1 MDVSYSWPCLFLRFK
16 NAFKKIIIFFLLQIN
31 IFLVFLDISKIF
43 FFLKKYIYIYIYYF
57 DIFLSE
63 KYFKK

>member
-16 NAFKKIIIFFLLQIN
+16 NALKKLLLFFLFQIN

-43 FFLKKYIYIYIYYF
+43 FFLKKNIYIYIYYF
-57 DIFLSE
+57 DIFLHE